1 VVFVEFDTIAAISTP
16 LGEGGIGIVR
26 ISGPDAVSIAEKIFK
41 PKGKKDLSEVK
52 SHTLTLG
59 SVVCPNTG
67 EVIDEVLLSVMLSPR
82 SFTKE
87 DVVEIN
93 CHGGIMPLKRT
104 LEAVLN
110 AGARL
115 AQPGE
120 FTKRAFLN
128 GRIDLAQAEA
138 VIDIIRAKTEE
149 GLRVAV
155 GNLEGSLSK
164 EIRKYMNGI
173 TDILARIEANIDFPE
188 EDPEAFIS
196 RNELEEMIG
205 EMVKEIE
212 GFLREAERGKIFR
225 EGLKA
230 VIAGKPNVGKSSLL
244 NALLKEKRA
253 IVTEI
258 PGTTRDI
265 IEEMLNIG
273 GIPVRIIDTAGIRK
287 SKDKVERIGVRRSE
301 KSIKEADLVLL
312 VLDAVTG
319 IEKEDEIIIEKV
331 KDKECIVLI
340 NKIDITGKINIPFY
354 EKATGKEC
362 IGISAKKGIG
372 LKEVEEKIKE
382 RVFKGKINTT
392 RPLITRVRHEQAL
405 KKALESLGEGLKACR
420 DELPLDIIAIDV
432 REAWEALGEITGDK
446 VDEEILN
453 RIFEEFCIG
462 K

>member
-1 VVFVEFDTIAAISTP
+1 MEFDTIAAISTP

-26 ISGPDAVSIAEKIFK
+26 ISGPDAVKIAKKIFK
-41 PKGKKDLSEVK
+41 PKGRESIGEVK

-59 SVVCPNTG
+59 YVVCPNTG
-67 EVIDEVLLSVMLSPR
+67 EVIDEVLLSVMKSPR
-82 SFTKE
+82 SYTRE

-93 CHGGIMPLKRT
+93 CHGGMMPLKRT
-104 LEAVLN
+104 LEAVLD

-115 AQPGE
+115 AEPGE

-138 VIDIIRAKTEE
+138 VIDIIRAKTDES
-149 GLRVAV
+149 LKVAV

-164 EIRKYMNGI
+164 EIKKFMDGI

-188 EDPEAFIS
+188 EDPEAFITK
-196 RNELEEMIG
+196 NELEEMILK
-205 EMVKEIE
+205 MMKEIE
-212 GFLREAERGKIFR
+212 GFLQEAGKGKILR

-287 SKDKVERIGVRRSE
+287 SRDKVERIGVRRSE
-301 KSIKEADLVLL
+301 KSIEEADLVLL
-312 VLDAVTG
+312 VLDATTG
-319 IEKEDEIIIEKV
+319 IEREDEIIIEKV
-331 KDKECIVLI
+331 KNKECIVLI
-340 NKIDITGKINIPFY
+340 NKIDITGKVNIPYY
-354 EKATGKEC
+354 EKITGKEC
-362 IGISAKKGIG
+362 IAISAKKGIG
-372 LKEVEEKIKE
+372 LREVEGKIRE
-382 RVFKGKINTT
+382 RVFEGKINTT

-405 KKALESLGEGLKACR
+405 KKALKSLGEGLAACR
-420 DELPLDIIAIDV
+420 DNLPLDVVAIDI

>member
-1 VVFVEFDTIAAISTP
+1 MEFDTIAAISTP

-258 PGTTRDI
+258 PGTT
-265 IEEMLNIG
+265 G
-273 GIPVRIIDTAGIRK
+273 T
-287 SKDKVERIGVRRSE
+287 
-301 KSIKEADLVLL
+301 
-312 VLDAVTG
+312 
-319 IEKEDEIIIEKV
+319 
-331 KDKECIVLI
+331 
-340 NKIDITGKINIPFY
+340 
-354 EKATGKEC
+354 
-362 IGISAKKGIG
+362 
-372 LKEVEEKIKE
+372 
-382 RVFKGKINTT
+382 
-392 RPLITRVRHEQAL
+392 
-405 KKALESLGEGLKACR
+405 
-420 DELPLDIIAIDV
+420 
-432 REAWEALGEITGDK
+432 
-446 VDEEILN
+446 
-453 RIFEEFCIG
+453 
-462 K
+462 